1 MKPELVLHAGLAP
14 TDGPMLHRAFERL
27 RPQLRR
33 RGVACVSPPAFRNVA
48 DLAAAVAAERRAT
61 RRCRIVLVSFPTVA
75 LRRDLSAAQAPG
87 RVAAAIAAT
96 GLDGPARI
104 SLTVQRPDRLYEH
117 AYLDLV
123 ARGETRP
130 PAAVLPGVP
139 DLAELADRIA
149 ALPAVQGVTV
159 RPWELA
165 GAGAV
170 AYVDDLLGLV
180 GLRGELDLRRLA
192 RKFTTG
198 RRYSAAAVPV
208 ATALLAIATTDE
220 QRADIRRYVLTHFRA
235 GADADTRF
243 LADDERAA
251 LLAAHRESNRDLLRR
266 YRPDLPADA
275 YEDDAGTA
283 ALGRHLA
290 PIELVWP
297 PPRNSR
303 PDLARRVKKRVYR
316 RWRRLT
322 AAS

>member
-1 MKPELVLHAGLAP
+1 MRPELVLHAGLAA
-14 TDGPMLHRAFERL
+14 TDGPMLHRALDRL

-33 RGVACVSPPAFRNVA
+33 RGVACVTPPAFRNVT

-61 RRCRIVLVSFPTVA
+61 RRCRVVFVSFPTVA
-75 LRRDLSAAQAPG
+75 LRRDLSARPAPR
-87 RVAAAIAAT
+87 RVAAAVAAT
-96 GLDGPARI
+96 GVDGPARI

-130 PAAVLPGVP
+130 PAAALRGVP

-149 ALPAVQGVTV
+149 ALPAVQDVTI
-159 RPWELA
+159 RPWELV

-192 RKFTTG
+192 HKFSAG

-208 ATALLAIATTDE
+208 ATALLPLATTDE
-220 QRADIRRYVLTHFRA
+220 QRADVRRLVLTHL
-235 GADADTRF
+235 GAAQETDTRF
-243 LADDERAA
+243 LGAAERAA
-251 LLAAHRESNRDLLRR
+251 ILTAGRDSNRDLLHR

-275 YEDDAGTA
+275 YDDDAGTT
-283 ALGRHLA
+283 ALGRFLA

-297 PPRNSR
+297 PRRNSP
-303 PDLARRVKKRVYR
+303 PDLARRVRKRAYR